1 MIQQSHFE
9 YTSKRTES
17 KISKR
22 YLHTHVHCSIVHNTE
37 KQKASQCQP
46 VDEWVKKKNF
56 NVVLTYDGSWFSLE
70 KEESLVTCNNM
81 VKP

>member
-22 YLHTHVHCSIVHNTE
+22 YLHTHVHHSIIHCNQNVEATKISIDKQMDKKCGIYKQWNMMPPLKGKKPCNTM
-37 KQKASQCQP
+37 
-46 VDEWVKKKNF
+46 D
-56 NVVLTYDGSWFSLE
+56 
-70 KEESLVTCNNM
+70 
-81 VKP
+81 